1 MPQDLDL
8 TTFKVLS
15 FDCYGTLID
24 WETGIAGVLGPWARD
39 SGLELSDEELLLAYS
54 DNEAAVEQQAPATP
68 YPDVLATAFRRT
80 GERLGKPV
88 GRSLGSPSGRIG
100 TRLAGLPGLRRR
112 AGAAA
117 PPLRAD
123 HPLQRAPRRICRQQP
138 APARRLHRDHHRRGR
153 RRLQARREPLPRAGG
168 QAVRARRRTG
178 PSCSMSRRASSMTT
192 CRPSARV

>member
-1 MPQDLDL
+1 MPHDLDL

-39 SGLELSDEELLLAYS
+39 SGLQLSDEELLLAYS
-54 DNEAAVEQQAPATP
+54 DNEAAVEQQVPAPL

-88 GRSLGSPSGRIG
+88 DDLW
-100 TRLAGLPGLRRR
+100 
-112 AGAAA
+112 
-117 PPLRAD
+117 
-123 HPLQRAPRRICRQQP
+123 
-138 APARRLHRDHHRRGR
+138 ARRLGESVPDWPAFPDSEDALARLRGHYE
-153 RRLQARREPLPRAGG
+153 LIILSNVHRAGFA
-168 QAVRARRRTG
+168 AVTSACTVTSRRSSPPRTSVHTSPQRTTSVHSKRSSTNSASLG
-178 PSCSMSRRASSMTT
+178 PSCFMSRRASSMTT